1 MKYADVIK
9 KNADGTIDEVKSSR
23 KVEQKKRQFTTHVN
37 KLKDQRDVTQDQ
49 LDDLLI
55 NPEMSPEEINKLD
68 VELATTSK
76 KLELAEKRM
85 KELF

>member
-9 KNADGTIDEVKSSR
+9 KNADGTIDEMKSSR